1 MFRLFEKDLR
11 SGLPVAPTGMRRL
24 PRLFILLA
32 LILSS
37 CATLPVSR
45 GASQWIG
52 VLPPMSPKS
61 VYASLDPSSA
71 RGLLELMAR
80 TAGAE
85 TDQLERI
92 TTSIHRVLAQI
103 RFSPDGAPS
112 FALIAL
118 GEVKTT
124 SVTLQLNLDP
134 VWERVLLPE
143 FPDRGFTG
151 SHWSYR
157 TYWRNTASGLQ
168 IACPQRGALF
178 VAGGTPNTAAQM
190 LQRLQSPGVN
200 PLPAEAALALE
211 TADIFLYVPDP
222 AGLAA
227 SSDPGLLPK
236 QLPIRQIWITAAAQ
250 LDSYEVEAVFVLSEV
265 ENLRAVEL
273 LLRLMLT
280 LWLRTAGVAD
290 PVKILKTAEIRVEKD
305 SARIDSLSLSTPEI
319 VSFFR
324 VLMPEGF
331 PADGRLQ

>member
-1 MFRLFEKDLR
+1 MSHLFEKDLR
-11 SGLPVAPTGMRRL
+11 PGLHVIPAGMRRL
-24 PRLFILLA
+24 PGPFILLA

-37 CATLPVSR
+37 CATLPPSR
-45 GASQWIG
+45 GVSQWIG
-52 VLPPMSPKS
+52 VLPPMSPQS
-61 VYASLDPSSA
+61 VYASINPSSA
-71 RGLLELMAR
+71 RSLFELMAR

-85 TDQLERI
+85 TEQLERI
-92 TTSIHRVLAQI
+92 TTSIHRAFVQI
-103 RFSPDGAPS
+103 RFSPGGAPS
-112 FALIAL
+112 FSLIAL

-124 SVTLQLNLDP
+124 SVALQLNLDP
-134 VWERVLLPE
+134 AWERVLLSK

-168 IACPQRGALF
+168 IACPQRGMLF
-178 VAGGTPNTAAQM
+178 VAGGAPTAAAEM
-190 LQRLQSPGVN
+190 LQRLQSPGAS

-211 TADIFLYVPDP
+211 TEDIFLYFPDP

-236 QLPIRQIWITAAAQ
+236 QLPIRQIWITATARQ
-250 LDSYEVEAVFVLSEV
+250 DSYEVGAMFVLSEV

-290 PVKILKTAEIRVEKD
+290 PVKILRTAEIHAEQG
-305 SARIDSLSLSTPEI
+305 SARIESLSLTTPEI
-319 VSFFR
+319 VSFFQA
-324 VLMPEGF
+324 LLPEAFSTYGQ
-331 PADGRLQ
+331 PQ

>member
-1 MFRLFEKDLR
+1 MSRLSKKDLR
-11 SGLPVAPTGMRRL
+11 SGLPITPTGMRRL
-24 PRLFILLA
+24 PGLFILLA
-32 LILSS
+32 LVLSS
-37 CATLPVSR
+37 CATLPPSR

-52 VLPPMSPKS
+52 VLPPMTPKS
-61 VYASLDPSSA
+61 VYASIDPSSA
-71 RGLLELMAR
+71 RSLLELMAR

-92 TTSIHRVLAQI
+92 TTSIHRALAQI
-103 RFSPDGAPS
+103 RFSPGGAPS
-112 FALIAL
+112 FSLIAL

-124 SVTLQLNLDP
+124 SVALQLNLDP
-134 VWERVLLPE
+134 AWERVVLSK

-168 IACPQRGALF
+168 IACPQPGALF
-178 VAGGTPNTAAQM
+178 VAGGEPSAAAEM

-250 LDSYEVEAVFVLSEV
+250 QDSYEVEAVFVLSEV

-290 PVKILKTAEIRVEKD
+290 PVKILKTAEIRVEQGL
-305 SARIDSLSLSTPEI
+305 ARIDSLSLTTPEI
-319 VSFFR
+319 VSFFQAL
-324 VLMPEGF
+324 VPGGLS
-331 PADGRLQ
+331 ADGQLQ